1 MELYTD
7 IRDKK
12 RFNCNAEVS
21 HDNLLPDVFYPARMY
36 NFSRG
41 GLYFESD
48 QRLYI
53 GDYINYRVKYP
64 AQPSGNDTHY
74 QFGVEILWRQQPQHS
89 SLKYGYGSKFIN
101 PNQTLENIIDL
112 SKLEKQR
119 IPQKDA
125 EKEKDPR
132 THPRRP
138 YNRSLVITT
147 QNRNFKGLMTNISR
161 SGAFIKTQN
170 QFSVGQIIV
179 IMVPGHKKHKDVKLT
194 GYVVRLNRSG
204 VGVIFDR
211 RRAYRNR
218 RSDLDRRTGKD
229 RRGPRRPK
237 PQVAEPL
244 E

>member
-21 HDNLLPDVFYPARMY
+21 HDNLLPDVFYPAKMY
-36 NFSRG
+36 NFSKG

-53 GDYINYRVKYP
+53 GDYINFRLKYP
-64 AQPSGNDTHY
+64 ARPSENDTQY
-74 QFGVEILWRQQPQHS
+74 QLGVEILWRQEAQHS

-101 PNQTLENIIDL
+101 PHQTLENIIDL
-112 SKLEKQR
+112 SRMEKR
-119 IPQKDA
+119 RNPKDNP
-125 EKEKDPR
+125 EKDKDPR
-132 THPRRP
+132 IHPRRP
-138 YNRSLVITT
+138 YNRSLVIIAK
-147 QNRNFKGLMTNISR
+147 NRNFKGMMTNISR

-170 QFSVGQIIV
+170 QFSVGQIVAIL
-179 IMVPGHKKHKDVKLT
+179 VPGNKKQKDVKLK

-237 PQVAEPL
+237 RQTAEPT

>member
-21 HDNLLPDVFYPARMY
+21 HDNLLPDVFYPAKMY
-36 NFSRG
+36 NFSKG

-53 GDYINYRVKYP
+53 GDYINFRVKYP
-64 AQPSGNDTHY
+64 ARSSANDTPY
-74 QFGVEILWRQQPQHS
+74 QFGIEILWRQNSHHS

-112 SKLEKQR
+112 SRLEKQR
-119 IPQKDA
+119 IPQKS
-125 EKEKDPR
+125 EGRVKDPR

-138 YNRSLVITT
+138 YNRSLIIIAK
-147 QNRNFKGLMTNISR
+147 NRNFKGLMTNISR

-170 QFSVGQIIV
+170 QFSVGQILV
-179 IMVPGHKKHKDVKLT
+179 ILVPGHKKQKDIKLK

-211 RRAYRNR
+211 RRAHRNR

-229 RRGPRRPK
+229 RRSRRRPK
-237 PQVAEPL
+237 RQIAEPS

>member
-21 HDNLLPDVFYPARMY
+21 HDNLLPNVYYPSKMY
-36 NFSRG
+36 NFSKG

-53 GDYINYRVKYP
+53 GDYINFRIKYP
-64 AQPSGNDTHY
+64 ARPSQNDALY
-74 QFGVEILWRQQPQHS
+74 QFGIEILWRQEAMNS

-112 SKLEKQR
+112 SKLEKKR
-119 IPQKDA
+119 MPKEA
-125 EKEKDPR
+125 VKNEKDPR
-132 THPRRP
+132 VHPRRP
-138 YNRSLVITT
+138 YNRTLILIAKD
-147 QNRNFKGLMTNISR
+147 RNYKGLVTNISR

-170 QFSVGQIIV
+170 QFSVGQVLV
-179 IMVPGHKKHKDVKLT
+179 ILVPGRKKRKDVKLT
-194 GYVVRLNRSG
+194 GHIVRLNRTG

-211 RRAYRNR
+211 RRAYKNR
-218 RSDLDRRTGKD
+218 RSDLDRRTGKE
-229 RRGPRRPK
+229 RRSRPK
-237 PQVAEPL
+237 RKPEW
-244 E
+244 

>member
-119 IPQKDA
+119 IPQKNA

-138 YNRSLVITT
+138 YNRSLVIIT

-179 IMVPGHKKHKDVKLT
+179 ILVPGHKKHKDVKLT

>member
-21 HDNLLPDVFYPARMY
+21 HDNLLPDAFYPAKMY
-36 NFSRG
+36 NFSKG

-53 GDYINYRVKYP
+53 GDYINFRVQYP
-64 AQPSGNDTHY
+64 ARPSGNDTHY
-74 QFGVEILWRQQPQHS
+74 QFGIEILWRQEAQHS

-119 IPQKDA
+119 IPQENV
-125 EKEKDPR
+125 EKEEDPR

-138 YNRSLVITT
+138 YNRSLVIIA
-147 QNRNFKGLMTNISR
+147 QDRNFKGLMTNISR

-170 QFSVGQIIV
+170 QFAVGQIIV
-179 IMVPGHKKHKDVKLT
+179 ILVPGHKKQKDLKLK

-204 VGVIFDR
+204 VGIIFDR
-211 RRAYRNR
+211 RRAYKNR

-229 RRGPRRPK
+229 RRSRLKPK
-237 PQVAEPL
+237 REVAAPPE
-244 E
+244 

>member
-12 RFNCNAEVS
+12 RFNCNAEVT
-21 HDNLLPDVFYPARMY
+21 HDNLIPDVFYAAKMY
-36 NFSRG
+36 NFSKG

-53 GDYINYRVKYP
+53 GDYINFRIQYP
-64 AQPSGNDTHY
+64 ARPSENDTQY
-74 QFGVEILWRQQPQHS
+74 QYGVEILWRQEAQNS

-119 IPQKDA
+119 IPQIAAKD
-125 EKEKDPR
+125 EKDPR

-138 YNRSLVITT
+138 YNRSLVLIAK
-147 QNRNFKGLMTNISR
+147 NRNYKGWITNISR

-179 IMVPGHKKHKDVKLT
+179 ILVPGHKKQKDVKLK
-194 GYVVRLNRSG
+194 GHVVRLNRMG

-211 RRAYRNR
+211 RRAYKNR
-218 RSDLDRRTGKD
+218 RNDLDRRTGKD
-229 RRGPRRPK
+229 RRSRRRQK
-237 PQVAEPL
+237 RGIVAPL

>member
-21 HDNLLPDVFYPARMY
+21 HDNLLPNVYYAAKMY
-36 NFSRG
+36 NFSKG

-53 GDYINYRVKYP
+53 GDYINFRIKYP
-64 AQPSGNDTHY
+64 ARPSKDDNEY
-74 QFGVEILWRQQPQHS
+74 QFGVEILWRQESQNS

-112 SKLEKQR
+112 SKLEKKR
-119 IPQKDA
+119 IPKKEA
-125 EKEKDPR
+125 KIEKDPR
-132 THPRRP
+132 IHPRRP
-138 YNRSLVITT
+138 YNRSLVLIAKD
-147 QNRNFKGLMTNISR
+147 RNYKGLVTNISR
-161 SGAFIKTQN
+161 SGAFIKTHN

-179 IMVPGHKKHKDVKLT
+179 ILLPGRNKRKDIKLK
-194 GYVVRLNRSG
+194 GYVVRLNRKG

-211 RRAYRNR
+211 RRAYKNR

-229 RRGPRRPK
+229 RRSRPK
-237 PQVAEPL
+237 QKPQW
-244 E
+244 

>member
-21 HDNLLPDVFYPARMY
+21 HDNLLPDVFYPANMY
-36 NFSRG
+36 NFSKG
-41 GLYFESD
+41 GLYFESE

-53 GDYINYRVKYP
+53 GDYINFRVKYP
-64 AQPSGNDTHY
+64 ARPSGNHTHY
-74 QFGVEILWRQQPQHS
+74 QFGIEILWRQEAQHS

-119 IPQKDA
+119 IPQKSV

-132 THPRRP
+132 THPRRS
-138 YNRSLVITT
+138 YNRSLVIIA
-147 QNRNFKGLMTNISR
+147 QNRNYKGLMTNISR

-170 QFSVGQIIV
+170 NFAVGQILTILL
-179 IMVPGHKKHKDVKLT
+179 PGHKKQKDVKLK

-211 RRAYRNR
+211 RRAYKNR

-229 RRGPRRPK
+229 RRGSRSPK
-237 PQVAEPL
+237 RQIAIPL
-244 E
+244 A

>member
-7 IRDKK
+7 IRGKK
-12 RFNCNAEVS
+12 RFNCDAEVS

-36 NFSRG
+36 NFSKG
-41 GLYFESD
+41 GLYFESE

-53 GDYINYRVKYP
+53 GDYINFRVKYP
-64 AQPSGNDTHY
+64 ARPSENHNHY
-74 QFGVEILWRQQPQHS
+74 QFGIEIIWRREAQRS
-89 SLKYGYGSKFIN
+89 SFKYGYGSKFIN

-112 SKLEKQR
+112 SRLEKQR
-119 IPQKDA
+119 IPQKSV

-132 THPRRP
+132 RHPRRP
-138 YNRSLVITT
+138 YNRSLVIIA
-147 QNRNFKGLMTNISR
+147 QNRNYKGLMTNISR

-170 QFSVGQIIV
+170 NFEVGQILV
-179 IMVPGHKKHKDVKLT
+179 ILLPGHKKQKDVKLK

-211 RRAYRNR
+211 RRAAKNR

-229 RRGPRRPK
+229 RRGGRRPRR
-237 PQVAEPL
+237 
-244 E
+244 

>member
-119 IPQKDA
+119 IPQKNA

-138 YNRSLVITT
+138 YNRSLVLIT

-179 IMVPGHKKHKDVKLT
+179 ILVPGHKKHKDVKLT

>member
-7 IRDKK
+7 IRGKK
-12 RFNCNAEVS
+12 RFNCDAEVS

-36 NFSRG
+36 NFSTG
-41 GLYFESD
+41 GLYFESE

-53 GDYINYRVKYP
+53 GDYINFRVKYP
-64 AQPSGNDTHY
+64 DRPSENHTHY
-74 QFGVEILWRQQPQHS
+74 QFGIEIIWRREAQHS
-89 SLKYGYGSKFIN
+89 SFKYGYGSKFIN

-112 SKLEKQR
+112 SRLEKQR
-119 IPQKDA
+119 IPQKSV

-132 THPRRP
+132 RHPRRP
-138 YNRSLVITT
+138 YNRSLVIIA
-147 QNRNFKGLMTNISR
+147 QNRNYKGLMTNISR

-170 QFSVGQIIV
+170 NFAVGQILV
-179 IMVPGHKKHKDVKLT
+179 ILFPGHKKQKDVKLK

-211 RRAYRNR
+211 RRGAKNR

-229 RRGPRRPK
+229 RRGGRRPRR
-237 PQVAEPL
+237 
-244 E
+244 

>member
-36 NFSRG
+36 NFSKG
-41 GLYFESD
+41 GLYFESE

-53 GDYINYRVKYP
+53 GDYINFRVKYP
-64 AQPSGNDTHY
+64 ARPSGNQTHY
-74 QFGVEILWRQQPQHS
+74 QFGIEILWRQEAQHS

-112 SKLEKQR
+112 SRLEKQR
-119 IPQKDA
+119 IPQKSA
-125 EKEKDPR
+125 ENEKDPR
-132 THPRRP
+132 RHPRRP
-138 YNRSLVITT
+138 YNRSLVIIA
-147 QNRNFKGLMTNISR
+147 QNRNYKGLMTNISR

-170 QFSVGQIIV
+170 NFAVGQILV
-179 IMVPGHKKHKDVKLT
+179 ILLPGHKKQKDVKLK

-211 RRAYRNR
+211 RRAAKNR

-229 RRGPRRPK
+229 RRGGRRPRR
-237 PQVAEPL
+237 
-244 E
+244 